1 MQEARPIEG
10 WFLTFT
16 KEERELVEQAFED
29 LGYELSAQGIKQ
41 YVLDTIEAMEDDRPG
56 AVDKLVENIAGAIN
70 KNPEAVRTYASLAG
84 SMLMNFLNAKKKAA
98 AR

>member
-1 MQEARPIEG
+1 MEQAKAIDG

-16 KEERELVEQAFED
+16 KEERELIEERFED
-29 LGYELSAQGIKQ
+29 LGYELSAQGIKE
-41 YVLDTIEAMEDDRPG
+41 YVLDTLDAMDEDKPG

-70 KNPEAVRTYASLAG
+70 KNPEAVRTYAGLAG
-84 SMLMNFLNAKKKAA
+84 SMLMNFLTKKKAA